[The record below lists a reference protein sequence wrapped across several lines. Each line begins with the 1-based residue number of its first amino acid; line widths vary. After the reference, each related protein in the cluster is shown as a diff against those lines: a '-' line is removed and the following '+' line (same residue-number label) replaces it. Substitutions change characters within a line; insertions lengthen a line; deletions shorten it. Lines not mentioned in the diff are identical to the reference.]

1 MLHTFHELW
10 REGGIH
16 LNHMVGNQTDFHKG
30 NYFLA
35 DIQTLNLI
43 KIFSRIFPR
52 IGNKETVLC
61 FCKSCL
67 SPFL

>member
-16 LNHMVGNQTDFHKG
+16 LNHMVVNQTDFHKA

-43 KIFSRIFPR
+43 KFSQESFQ
-52 IGNKETVLC
+52 E
-61 FCKSCL
+61 
-67 SPFL
+67 